1 MADPSAPG
9 FAFRGRIGPD
19 ERRMTSYPKFSL
31 IRLGLLGC
39 GLAGLGLRA
48 DVVPAS
54 LFCDHAVLQQ
64 GVAVPV
70 WGTAADGEQ
79 VTVGFAG
86 QSVTTTARA
95 GRWLV
100 RLAPLAAGG
109 PHTLTLT
116 GRNRVVISDVLVG
129 EVWVCS
135 GQSNM
140 EMKLGPSRGLQPIV
154 NWQEAVAAAELPQLR
169 YFGVPRTHSLRPL
182 AGTDARWEVSSPATA
197 PDFSAVAFFFGRA
210 LQQARHVPIGLI
222 HTSWGGSFAEAWL
235 SPAGLGRQPDFA
247 AELENQ
253 RLYLQDPVAAQAAV
267 GQRLAG
273 WYAKNDPGS
282 AAAWQALTD
291 TPADWSEMTVPEIW
305 EKAGLPDFDGVVW
318 LRREFDLPA
327 TWADRAVELHLGA
340 IDDEDTTWVN
350 GQLVGASQQWDKLR
364 VYPVPAGLLHPGRNV
379 VTVRVLDTG
388 GGGGLWGNGD
398 AIRLVLAD
406 EPGLPP
412 ISLEGKWRMQ
422 PGPPLASLPPP
433 PRNTLASVGTPG
445 ALFNGMI
452 APLQPYAMRGV
463 IWYQGESNASRAR
476 QYRTLFPALIADWR
490 RGWGQ
495 GDFPFLFVQIAP
507 FKGMRPEI
515 REAQMLTLGQSPHT
529 AMVVTID
536 AGDEQDIHP
545 PHKQPVGER
554 LALAA
559 RALAYGEQ
567 LEYSGPLYESAEFKA
582 GRAVLRFSHVAG
594 GLVAPGG
601 ELLGFTMAGAD
612 KVFRPAKAVIVGDTV
627 EVQGEGGAVRYAW
640 AGFAQGNLF
649 NRAGLPAS
657 PFRTDPD

>member
-1 MADPSAPG
+1 MFLSGSTLWKAV
-9 FAFRGRIGPD
+9 R
-19 ERRMTSYPKFSL
+19 
-31 IRLGLLGC
+31 LGC
-39 GLAGLGLRA
+39 GCAALVLQAE
-48 DVVPAS
+48 VVPAA
-54 LFCDHAVLQQ
+54 LFGDHAVLQQ

-70 WGTAADGEQ
+70 WGTAAEGEQ
-79 VTVGFAG
+79 VTVSFAG
-86 QSVTTTARA
+86 QSVTTTACD

-109 PHTLTLT
+109 PHTLTIT

-140 EMKLGPSRGLQPIV
+140 EMKLGPAQGMQPVV

-169 YFGVPRTHSLRPL
+169 YFNVPRAHSLRPL
-182 AGTDARWEVSSPATA
+182 AGTDARWEVCSSATA

-210 LQQARHVPIGLI
+210 LQQARPGPLGLI
-222 HTSWGGSFAEAWL
+222 HSSWGGSLAEAWMSREAL
-235 SPAGLGRQPDFA
+235 DRQPDFA
-247 AELENQ
+247 ADLENQ
-253 RLYLQDPVAAQAAV
+253 RLFLRDPVAAQAAA
-267 GQRLAG
+267 GQRLAD
-273 WYAKNDPGS
+273 WYAINDSGT
-282 AAAWQALTD
+282 AAAWHALAD
-291 TPADWSEMTVPEIW
+291 TPADWGEMEVPGVW
-305 EKAGLPDFDGVVW
+305 EKAGLPDFNGVVW
-318 LRREFDLPA
+318 FRREFDLPEA
-327 TWADRAVELHLGA
+327 WAGRAAELHLGA
-340 IDDEDTTWVN
+340 VDDEDTTWVN
-350 GQLVGASQQWDKLR
+350 GQSVGASQQWDKLR
-364 VYPVPAGLLHPGRNV
+364 VYPVPAGRLHAGRNV

-398 AIRLVLAD
+398 AIRLVPAD
-406 EPGLPP
+406 APGLPS
-412 ISLEGKWRMQ
+412 ISLEGKWRLQ
-422 PGPPLASLPPP
+422 PGPPLANLPPP
-433 PRNTLASVGTPG
+433 PRNTMASVATPG

-452 APLQPYAMRGV
+452 APFQPYALRGV
-463 IWYQGESNASRAR
+463 IWYQGESNASRAQ

-507 FKGMRPEI
+507 YKGMRPEI
-515 REAQMLTLGQSPHT
+515 REAQMLTLRQSPHT
-529 AMVVTID
+529 AMVVTVD
-536 AGDEQDIHP
+536 VGDEQDIHP

-559 RALAYGEQ
+559 RVLAYGEQ

-582 GRAVLRFSHVAG
+582 GRAVLRFSHVGG

-601 ELLGFTMAGAD
+601 ELQGFTLAGAD
-612 KVFRPAKAVIVGDTV
+612 KIFRPAKAVIVGDTV

-640 AGFAQGNLF
+640 AGFARGNLF